1 MIIKCKICHLFDES
15 PLLAQQI
22 LRIDNKKI
30 TAYTILLVTEQI
42 FDSGKD
48 VGQ

>member
-1 MIIKCKICHLFDES
+1 MECKICHFFDES
-15 PLLAQQI
+15 SFFEQQI

>member
-1 MIIKCKICHLFDES
+1 MECKICHFFDES
-15 PLLAQQI
+15 SFSEQKI